1 MSAFDH
7 LLGQGFDLLVDK
19 TDAPTISKGG
29 VTAKCVCTPIGE
41 SKALRETGYWPQ
53 FHAVAEV
60 KMADF
65 VALKIVD
72 RSIVTYRDQLRPCGI
87 KLKVIGIEGDGADAC
102 VKITLKEEP
111 AKTRAA

>member
-7 LLGQGFDLLVDK
+7 LLGQGFDLLVDQ

-29 VTAKCVCTPIGE
+29 VTAKCICTPIGE
-41 SKALRETGYWPQ
+41 SKALRETGYWPE

-60 KMADF
+60 SQEKF
-65 VALKIVD
+65 LALKIVD
-72 RSIVTYRDQLRPCGI
+72 RCIVTYRDKLRPRGLQ
-87 KLKVIGIEGDGADAC
+87 LKVIAIEGDGADPC

-111 AKTRAA
+111 KSARP